1 MKIIC
6 ISFSLLFLFTACEK
20 SLDPIAEDDNLI
32 GKWSE
37 SFKTYYIK
45 QIILPEDTTNIV
57 TVERTTNLEFSSD
70 IFKVETVPRIPN
82 INGVYD
88 TIYQGSYCIKSDT
101 LIFNINRFNTEK
113 KLLFRF
119 KDKQLVIEIPTYQIN
134 DSLFYTEFSSFI
146 WGGSMGKTTGIF
158 SRDK

>member
-1 MKIIC
+1 MRIIC
-6 ISFSLLFLFTACEK
+6 ISLSLLFLFLGCEK
-20 SLDPIAEDDNLI
+20 SLDPIVENDNLI

-57 TVERTTNLEFSSD
+57 TVERRTILEFSND
-70 IFKVETVPRIPN
+70 NFRVETNPHVPN

-88 TIYQGSYCIKSDT
+88 TTYQGSYCIKSDT
-101 LIFNINRFNTEK
+101 LIFNINRFNAEK

-119 KDKQLVIEIPTYQIN
+119 KYKRLVMEIPTYQIN
-134 DSLFYTEFSSFI
+134 DSLFSKEFNSFI